1 MAGAPFDERKFTDLE
16 VRRILKKAVE
26 DSKPRT
32 LTKGEGLSLS
42 ELKAIAGEVGIDPA
56 RVEDAARLV
65 VLEGGGR
72 PNLLLGSPT
81 VLNVERKVD
90 AEFDPADTPEA
101 LSLIRR
107 TMGQQGEASEIHGS
121 LEWAVKGDIGERFV
135 TLTSKDGV
143 TAITGSANLANAAIL
158 TFLPAGIVGAIIA
171 LVGIVKAIQD
181 GSMVGLI
188 VGLAVL
194 PILFPALRGILRR
207 IFESESAKLQRVVSD
222 LAQLTERSSASQPE
236 PDALLD

>member
-1 MAGAPFDERKFTDLE
+1 MAGAAFDERKFTDQE

-26 DSKPRT
+26 DSEPRA

-65 VLEGGGR
+65 LLGDSR
-72 PNLLLGSPT
+72 PNPLLGAPT

-101 LSLIRR
+101 LALIRR
-107 TMGQQGEASEIHGS
+107 TMGQQGEANEIHGS
-121 LEWAVKGDIGERFV
+121 LEWAVKSDIGERFV
-135 TLTSKDGV
+135 TLTSKEGV
-143 TAITGSANLANAAIL
+143 TSITGSANLANAAIL
-158 TFLPAGIVGAIIA
+158 TFLPAGIIGAIITF
-171 LVGIVKAIQD
+171 VGIVKSIQD

-188 VGLAVL
+188 IGLAVL
-194 PILFPALRGILRR
+194 PILFPVVRAILRR
-207 IFESESAKLQRVVSD
+207 VSDSESAKLQRVVSD
-222 LAQLTERSSASQPE
+222 LAQLTARSSGPE
-236 PDALLD
+236 LEPEAAPD